1 MIENLILIFT
11 VVSIGIISYNRIN
24 KEIIKKLKRLIYIT
38 NEQYID
44 FIKGKYSDLKIWQLT
59 ILIISQIIIVFSIV
73 RRLSEEVYKYVN
85 NNYLLAIKI
94 STYLIIFII
103 LYFIVGYVMY
113 STKKIYKY
121 LYKIEDKNTKT
132 DLLISY
138 FIISMYMTILIL
150 FPEKFSKIYIIGLL
164 GVSISYILNLK
175 VLLRVSRSPEI
186 IEVEFENKSKIKF
199 NEVSIVAI
207 ILLIMVIFSLYLG
220 VCFINSSDIGGY
232 TNNPTYYDLFYYTI
246 ITFSTIGYGDISPV
260 SGLAKFMSMIIAFT
274 SFICITIFVS
284 AILSY
289 KNKDS

>member
-73 RRLSEEVYKYVN
+73 TRLSEEVYKYVN
-85 NNYLLAIKI
+85 KNYLLAIKI
-94 STYLIIFII
+94 STYLIIFVI

-138 FIISMYMTILIL
+138 FIISSYMTILIL
-150 FPEKFSKIYIIGLL
+150 FPEKFSEVYKIGLV
-164 GVSISYILNLK
+164 GVGISYILNLK
-175 VLLRVSRSPEI
+175 VLLRVIRSPEI
-186 IEVEFENKSKIKF
+186 IEVKFESNSKIKITDI
-199 NEVSIVAI
+199 SIVAG
-207 ILLIMVIFSLYLG
+207 ILLMMVILSLYLG
-220 VCFINSSDIGGY
+220 VCFINSSGANVY

-246 ITFSTIGYGDISPV
+246 ITFSTIGYGDICPV
-260 SGLAKFMSMIIAFT
+260 SPIAKFISMIISLT
-274 SFICITIFVS
+274 SFICLTIFVS
-284 AILSY
+284 SLLSY
-289 KNKDS
+289 KSEK

>member
-1 MIENLILIFT
+1 MIENLILVFT
-11 VVSIGIISYNRIN
+11 VVSIGIIFYNRIN

-59 ILIISQIIIVFSIV
+59 ILIISQIIIVFAIV

-207 ILLIMVIFSLYLG
+207 ILLIMVICSLYLG
-220 VCFINSSDIGGY
+220 VCFINSSNIGAY

-289 KNKDS
+289 KNKDN

>member
-1 MIENLILIFT
+1 MIENLILVFT

-94 STYLIIFII
+94 STYLIIFVI

-132 DLLISY
+132 DLLIKH
-138 FIISMYMTILIL
+138 IHLQA
-150 FPEKFSKIYIIGLL
+150 E
-164 GVSISYILNLK
+164 
-175 VLLRVSRSPEI
+175 
-186 IEVEFENKSKIKF
+186 
-199 NEVSIVAI
+199 
-207 ILLIMVIFSLYLG
+207 
-220 VCFINSSDIGGY
+220 
-232 TNNPTYYDLFYYTI
+232 
-246 ITFSTIGYGDISPV
+246 DIS
-260 SGLAKFMSMIIAFT
+260 AIQ
-274 SFICITIFVS
+274 S
-284 AILSY
+284 A
-289 KNKDS
+289 

>member
-1 MIENLILIFT
+1 MIENLILVFT
-11 VVSIGIISYNRIN
+11 VVSIGIIFYNRIN

-138 FIISMYMTILIL
+138 FII
-150 FPEKFSKIYIIGLL
+150 
-164 GVSISYILNLK
+164 
-175 VLLRVSRSPEI
+175 RDR
-186 IEVEFENKSKIKF
+186 KS
-199 NEVSIVAI
+199 VV
-207 ILLIMVIFSLYLG
+207 
-220 VCFINSSDIGGY
+220 
-232 TNNPTYYDLFYYTI
+232 
-246 ITFSTIGYGDISPV
+246 
-260 SGLAKFMSMIIAFT
+260 
-274 SFICITIFVS
+274 
-284 AILSY
+284 
-289 KNKDS
+289 

>member
-73 RRLSEEVYKYVN
+73 TRLSEEVYKYVN
-85 NNYLLAIKI
+85 ENYLLAIKI
-94 STYLIIFII
+94 STYLTIFVI

-207 ILLIMVIFSLYLG
+207 ILLIMVILSLYLG
-220 VCFINSSDIGGY
+220 VCFINSGGIGVY

-260 SGLAKFMSMIIAFT
+260 SGLAKFMSIIIAFT

-289 KNKDS
+289 KSEK

>member
-73 RRLSEEVYKYVN
+73 TRLSEEVYKYVN
-85 NNYLLAIKI
+85 ENYLLAIKI
-94 STYLIIFII
+94 STYLTIFVI

-113 STKKIYKY
+113 STKKINKY

-150 FPEKFSKIYIIGLL
+150 FPEKFS
-164 GVSISYILNLK
+164 
-175 VLLRVSRSPEI
+175 
-186 IEVEFENKSKIKF
+186 
-199 NEVSIVAI
+199 
-207 ILLIMVIFSLYLG
+207 
-220 VCFINSSDIGGY
+220 
-232 TNNPTYYDLFYYTI
+232 
-246 ITFSTIGYGDISPV
+246 
-260 SGLAKFMSMIIAFT
+260 
-274 SFICITIFVS
+274 
-284 AILSY
+284 
-289 KNKDS
+289 

>member
-138 FIISMYMTILIL
+138 FI
-150 FPEKFSKIYIIGLL
+150 F
-164 GVSISYILNLK
+164 
-175 VLLRVSRSPEI
+175 
-186 IEVEFENKSKIKF
+186 
-199 NEVSIVAI
+199 
-207 ILLIMVIFSLYLG
+207 
-220 VCFINSSDIGGY
+220 
-232 TNNPTYYDLFYYTI
+232 
-246 ITFSTIGYGDISPV
+246 
-260 SGLAKFMSMIIAFT
+260 
-274 SFICITIFVS
+274 
-284 AILSY
+284 
-289 KNKDS
+289 